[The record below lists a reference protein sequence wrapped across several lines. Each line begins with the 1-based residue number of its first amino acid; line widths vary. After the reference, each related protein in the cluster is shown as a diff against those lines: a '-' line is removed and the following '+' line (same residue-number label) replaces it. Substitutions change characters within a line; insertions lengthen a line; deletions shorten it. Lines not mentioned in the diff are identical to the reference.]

1 MCGICGY
8 LDPNGIDSEILQ
20 RMTAMLGHRGPDAN
34 GTAIIGSAGL
44 GHTRLSILDLSAKG
58 NQPMFGPERDQCIV
72 YNGEFYNYEE
82 SRNEL
87 LAAGHTFKSHTDTEV
102 ILHLYRKE
110 GLDFLQRVRGMFAF
124 AIWDDR
130 RRELVLARDRV
141 GIKPLYYYHNGS
153 RFAFA
158 SELKSLLAHPAV
170 SRELDPEALEIYFRL
185 GYIPEEF
192 SIFRG
197 VRKLRPGHALTFR
210 NNEVTIRRYWDLP
223 SPDLQ
228 PLDLDANEVL
238 VQLDELLTESVRL
251 RLVADVPVG
260 VFLSGGTDSSLVA
273 ALAARQAGDKLKTF
287 SIGFAEERYNELPYA
302 REVAD
307 HIGSDHHEFV
317 VSMDHMENI
326 GELAW
331 YFDEPFADPSLLPTY
346 LVSREARKH
355 VKVALSGDGGD
366 ELFGGYNWYSWVLSQ
381 LRMHSIPGP
390 IRKSMAA
397 AARRIGRNF
406 KGKHFLSALGFD
418 EFDTYLERTSIFYRD
433 ELDHVLKHPGSDY
446 FERTYRPFYESAGAD
461 ALSRMSRTD
470 FAWYLPE
477 DILTKIDRASMAVAL
492 EARVPILDHKVCEFS
507 FRLHSKH
514 KIADGQRKSILR
526 RVAKNYLPTGF
537 DFDRKQGFVIPLD
550 EWMRGELGDRLEALL
565 GSSGTKDVINAEGV
579 RSLLKRHRE
588 RRRDHSKQLWATFMF
603 CQWCD
608 KFLEQGA

>member
-8 LDPNGIDSEILQ
+8 IDPKGIDFEILR
-20 RMTAMLGHRGPDAN
+20 RMTSVLGHRGPDAN
-34 GTAIIGSAGL
+34 GTEVIGSVGL

-58 NQPMFGPERDQCIV
+58 NQPMYGPDRDQCIV

-82 SRNEL
+82 SREEL
-87 LAAGHTFKSHTDTEV
+87 LAAGHTFQSHTDTEV

-110 GLDFLQRVRGMFAF
+110 GLDFLHRIRGMFAF
-124 AIWDDR
+124 AIWDER
-130 RRELVLARDRV
+130 RRELLLARDRV

-153 RFAFA
+153 RFVFA
-158 SELKSLLAHPAV
+158 SEIKSLLAHPAV
-170 SRELDPEALEIYFRL
+170 TRELDPEALEIYFRL

-192 SIFRG
+192 SILRG
-197 VRKLRPGHALTFR
+197 IRKLRPGHVLTFR
-210 NNEVTIRRYWDLP
+210 DNEVMTHEFWQLP
-223 SPDLQ
+223 GAELEPVS
-228 PLDLDANEVL
+228 LDLNEAL
-238 VQLDELLTESVRL
+238 GQLDELLAESVRL

-302 REVAD
+302 RQVAQ

-317 VSMDHMENI
+317 VSMDHLDNI

-381 LRMHSIPGP
+381 LRLNTLPGP
-390 IRKSMAA
+390 LRKSISAV
-397 AARRIGRNF
+397 ARRIGVNYR
-406 KGKHFLSALGFD
+406 GKHFLSALAFD
-418 EFDTYLERTSIFYRD
+418 EFDTYLERTSIFFRD
-433 ELDHVLKHPGSDY
+433 ELDDVLKHPASNY
-446 FERTYRPFYESAGAD
+446 FDRTYRPFYESAGAD

-470 FAWYLPE
+470 FNWYLPE
-477 DILTKIDRASMAVAL
+477 DILTKVDRASMAVAL
-492 EARVPILDHKVCEFS
+492 EARVPILDHKICEFA
-507 FRLHSKH
+507 FRLHSMH
-514 KIADGQRKSILR
+514 KIAGGRRKSILR
-526 RVAKNYLPTGF
+526 QVAQNYLPAGF

-550 EWMRGELGDRLEALL
+550 EWMRGELGNRLEALL
-565 GSSGTKDVINAEGV
+565 GSAGTRDVINADGV
-579 RSLLKRHRE
+579 RKLLKRHRE

-603 CQWCD
+603 CQWSD
-608 KFLEQGA
+608 KFLEQRT